1 MTLTHEQIKTTDAAR
16 WLFKIGNLPRAFVV
30 CVFLGW
36 KHTPTYHWTTPNG
49 GRAGWFPNDDELI
62 HLIIAE
68 AQRRGLPI
76 IMDWRPDCSTARGWW
91 VSIGDHPPC
100 NDSELIVA
108 LVQAVAVL
116 LESEK

>member
-1 MTLTHEQIKTTDAAR
+1 MTLTPKQIKATNAAR
-16 WLFKIGNLPRAFVV
+16 WLFKIGDLPRAFAV
-30 CVFLGW
+30 CAFLGW

-68 AQRRGLPI
+68 AQRRKLPI
-76 IMDWRPDCSTARGWW
+76 IMDWQPDCSTVRGWW
-91 VSIGDHPPC
+91 ISFGDHPPR
-100 NDSELIVA
+100 NDSDLIVA
-108 LVQAVAVL
+108 LVQAVLAI